1 MDKITHEIRRAN
13 WKSIIEQCQQRP
25 KGHSIK
31 QWLLERDISEKS
43 YYYWLRKIRKETCD
57 QMNAAAL
64 SDVGQNCP
72 VTFAEIPIHPISIPK
87 APNIPFQ
94 ADVVIHTGALTI
106 GVSNSISET
115 LLKQMMEVVPHV
127 S

>member
-25 KGHSIK
+25 KGLSIK
-31 QWLLERDISEKS
+31 QWLRERDISEKS
-43 YYYWLRKIRKETCD
+43 YYYWLRKIRKETYE
-57 QMNAAAL
+57 QMNPAML
-64 SDVGQNCP
+64 SDVRQNCP
-72 VTFAEIPIHPISIPK
+72 VTFAEVPIHPVSIPE

-94 ADVVIHTGALTI
+94 ADAVIHTGALTI
-106 GVSNSISET
+106 GLSNSISET
-115 LLKQMMEVVPHV
+115 LLKQMMEVVTHV